1 MQKMFR
7 VRPPFFFLTACVLL
21 PLATA
26 FAAPGA
32 EEVHSSTRIVNGYV
46 YVNPGLWT
54 AAKNQVGDQ
63 KDFWRAAFQKDNVPL
78 LIGLGASTGLLIA
91 ADQRLYEGTYRLGTR
106 WGISHAGQQKPFM
119 KTKLPGFNYTIRLS
133 GPHDVGTGIYFLG
146 DGITHF
152 SIAAGFI
159 GTGFAAHDPR
169 ALQTGSQLVEAIFTT
184 GIVVQVLKHVTGR
197 EDPVVGTSP
206 GGKWRFFPNQKDYA
220 KHVNH
225 YDAYP
230 SGHLATAMAT
240 VSVIAMNYPEYEWIR
255 PVGYTLMVP
264 LAFQMVNNGV
274 HWYSDYPLALALGY
288 GFAKIAVGKGRSPAP
303 SAAADGDWT
312 AVPAP
317 VGGAPGLVLIRRFG

>member
-1 MQKMFR
+1 M
-7 VRPPFFFLTACVLL
+7 
-21 PLATA
+21 LALRA
-26 FAAPGA
+26 AAAPSEG
-32 EEVHSSTRIVNGYV
+32 VHISTRVAGGYA
-46 YVNPGLWT
+46 YAPPGPWT
-54 AAKNQVGDQ
+54 AVKNQVDDQ
-63 KDFWRAAFQKDNVPL
+63 KVFWRDAFQKDNVPL

-106 WGISHAGQQKPFM
+106 LGLSHAGQQKPFF
-119 KTKLPGFNYTIRLS
+119 KTKLPGFNYTLRLS
-133 GPHDVGTGIYFLG
+133 GPHNLGTGIYFLG

-159 GTGFAAHDPR
+159 GTGFVAHDAR
-169 ALQTGSQLVEAIFTT
+169 ALQTGSQLVEAILAT
-184 GIVVQVLKHVTGR
+184 GIVVQVLKHATGR

-206 GGKWRFFPNQKDYA
+206 GGKWRFLPNQKDYA

-240 VSVIAMNYPEYEWIR
+240 VTVIAMNYPEQGWVR
-255 PVGYTLMVP
+255 PLGYTLMVP
-264 LAFQMVNNGV
+264 LSFQMVNNGV

-288 GFAKIAVGKGRSPAP
+288 GFARIAVGKGRTPAS
-303 SAAADGDWT
+303 SASATEGWT